1 MLSNYIEQL
10 FKLDNYYDGLIVT
23 DNKGYIEFFM
33 TYRPDISGAKQ
44 EDLVGKHV
52 LDIYPGLT
60 EETSTIM
67 RVLRS
72 GEPIYN
78 EYQTLITCREEVFQS
93 VNTTMPIRAGGT
105 GEIIGA
111 IDVSRYASRFYEKQS
126 INLHSAH
133 TRKGPFYCVDDI
145 ITCSED
151 MEAIKRKIPLI
162 SKTDSTVLIT
172 GRSGTGKELIAQSIH
187 TSSNRAD
194 KAFVSQNC
202 AAIPATLLES
212 ILFGTTKGSY
222 TGAENKPGL
231 FEIANGGTLFLDEIN
246 SMDISVQPKL
256 LRAIE
261 EKRVCRLGSYKPL
274 EVDVKIV
281 AAMNEDPQ
289 ECVRKGKLREDLL
302 YRLSVVRVDMP
313 TLQERRCDI
322 ELLMKYFISKFN
334 SSMKKDIFGVDE
346 EVKKINLG
354 VDTTISPGKIS
365 MQQWSML
372 FETNSNTQS
381 AVLAEAIKSL
391 CYQWKIG
398 EDSYLIK
405 VEKEIADLQQKL
417 DDTVC
422 AVMLEYIQGEGGVNA
437 LDQAFVDAI
446 YQLCAEKDVLVI
458 TDEVQTGVGRTG
470 TFLAGEQFGHKA
482 DVVTLAKG
490 IAGGLP
496 MGACLASEKCSEVL
510 DKGSHGST
518 FGGNPVC
525 CAGGL
530 AVLETVTAPGFL
542 EEVQK
547 KADYLRAALSKMK
560 GVASVSGLGMM
571 IGIALKNQ
579 KAADVASAALQKGLL
594 VLTAKDKVRLLPPLT
609 ISYEEMDQGLA
620 ILQSILDA

>member
-274 EVDVKIV
+274 EVDVKIYVLRSIIKSDYGKNFVAIQQQEV
-281 AAMNEDPQ
+281 AAEMIGIN
-289 ECVRKGKLREDLL
+289 VFKVKMTSLL
-302 YRLSVVRVDMP
+302 
-313 TLQERRCDI
+313 
-322 ELLMKYFISKFN
+322 IS
-334 SSMKKDIFGVDE
+334 
-346 EVKKINLG
+346 
-354 VDTTISPGKIS
+354 
-365 MQQWSML
+365 
-372 FETNSNTQS
+372 
-381 AVLAEAIKSL
+381 
-391 CYQWKIG
+391 
-398 EDSYLIK
+398 
-405 VEKEIADLQQKL
+405 
-417 DDTVC
+417 
-422 AVMLEYIQGEGGVNA
+422 
-437 LDQAFVDAI
+437 AFYA
-446 YQLCAEKDVLVI
+446 
-458 TDEVQTGVGRTG
+458 
-470 TFLAGEQFGHKA
+470 
-482 DVVTLAKG
+482 G
-490 IAGGLP
+490 IAGGLFAFYMTYISP
-496 MGACLASEKCSEVL
+496 GTFNEVKSTDLTTAVVMGGINSISGPILCGFFLILLPEVLRSLIEWRLVIYGLIFVLVMIFKPEGLFGYKELPFEKVTAFAKKLIKPRGKEDTMEKCAK
-510 DKGSHGST
+510 DRRPT
-518 FGGNPVC
+518 IRGGKTK
-525 CAGGL
+525 L
-530 AVLETVTAPGFL
+530 SML
-542 EEVQK
+542 VQNLL
-547 KADYLRAALSKMK
+547 Y
-560 GVASVSGLGMM
+560 
-571 IGIALKNQ
+571 
-579 KAADVASAALQKGLL
+579 LL
-594 VLTAKDKVRLLPPLT
+594 V
-609 ISYEEMDQGLA
+609 
-620 ILQSILDA
+620 

>member
-202 AAIPATLLES
+202 AAIPASSTPS
-212 ILFGTTKGSY
+212 R
-222 TGAENKPGL
+222 KP
-231 FEIANGGTLFLDEIN
+231 AAARMPPSSSRTAPP
-246 SMDISVQPKL
+246 SPAPCWRASSSVQPREATLEPKTSRDFSRL
-256 LRAIE
+256 QMGERYFLMRSILWILAFSQSCCVQLRKSVSAVWAAI
-261 EKRVCRLGSYKPL
+261 SH
-274 EVDVKIV
+274 
-281 AAMNEDPQ
+281 
-289 ECVRKGKLREDLL
+289 
-302 YRLSVVRVDMP
+302 
-313 TLQERRCDI
+313 
-322 ELLMKYFISKFN
+322 SK
-334 SSMKKDIFGVDE
+334 
-346 EVKKINLG
+346 
-354 VDTTISPGKIS
+354 
-365 MQQWSML
+365 SML
-372 FETNSNTQS
+372 
-381 AVLAEAIKSL
+381 KSL
-391 CYQWKIG
+391 
-398 EDSYLIK
+398 
-405 VEKEIADLQQKL
+405 QQ
-417 DDTVC
+417 
-422 AVMLEYIQGEGGVNA
+422 
-437 LDQAFVDAI
+437 
-446 YQLCAEKDVLVI
+446 
-458 TDEVQTGVGRTG
+458 
-470 TFLAGEQFGHKA
+470 
-482 DVVTLAKG
+482 
-490 IAGGLP
+490 
-496 MGACLASEKCSEVL
+496 
-510 DKGSHGST
+510 
-518 FGGNPVC
+518 
-525 CAGGL
+525 
-530 AVLETVTAPGFL
+530 
-542 EEVQK
+542 
-547 KADYLRAALSKMK
+547 
-560 GVASVSGLGMM
+560 
-571 IGIALKNQ
+571 
-579 KAADVASAALQKGLL
+579 
-594 VLTAKDKVRLLPPLT
+594 
-609 ISYEEMDQGLA
+609 
-620 ILQSILDA
+620 

>member
-126 INLHSAH
+126 INLHFAH

-222 TGAENKPGL
+222 TGAKDTPGL
-231 FEIANGGTLFLDEIN
+231 FELADGGTLFLDEIN
-246 SMDISVQPKL
+246 SMELTAQAKL
-256 LRAIE
+256 LRVLEDNCIRRIGAKE
-261 EKRVCRLGSYKPL
+261 EKQVNVR
-274 EVDVKIV
+274 II
-281 AAMNEDPQ
+281 AAVNEDP
-289 ECVRKGKLREDLL
+289 EGCVERNKIREDIFYRLCVLRYDIPELYRRKG
-302 YRLSVVRVDMP
+302 
-313 TLQERRCDI
+313 DI
-322 ELLMKYFISKFN
+322 PLLMEYFRKHYNKKFHKQIMAYSSEVQDIFLAYNWPGNVRELKNVIESAFHNNHTAILTRNDIPNYILSRLAVDTMHAEDVRGLPLHEMLARYEVLLIEDAYRRNGGSLTKTAAELQVSKQN
-334 SSMKKDIFGVDE
+334 LAYKMKKYNI
-346 EVKKINLG
+346 
-354 VDTTISPGKIS
+354 
-365 MQQWSML
+365 
-372 FETNSNTQS
+372 
-381 AVLAEAIKSL
+381 
-391 CYQWKIG
+391 
-398 EDSYLIK
+398 
-405 VEKEIADLQQKL
+405 
-417 DDTVC
+417 
-422 AVMLEYIQGEGGVNA
+422 
-437 LDQAFVDAI
+437 
-446 YQLCAEKDVLVI
+446 
-458 TDEVQTGVGRTG
+458 R
-470 TFLAGEQFGHKA
+470 
-482 DVVTLAKG
+482 
-490 IAGGLP
+490 
-496 MGACLASEKCSEVL
+496 
-510 DKGSHGST
+510 
-518 FGGNPVC
+518 
-525 CAGGL
+525 
-530 AVLETVTAPGFL
+530 
-542 EEVQK
+542 
-547 KADYLRAALSKMK
+547 
-560 GVASVSGLGMM
+560 
-571 IGIALKNQ
+571 
-579 KAADVASAALQKGLL
+579 
-594 VLTAKDKVRLLPPLT
+594 
-609 ISYEEMDQGLA
+609 
-620 ILQSILDA
+620 

>member
-93 VNTTMPIRAGGT
+93 VNTTMPIRTGGT

-202 AAIPATLLES
+202 EPKTSRDFSRLQMGERYFLMRSILWILAFSQSCCVQLRKSVSAVWAAIS
-212 ILFGTTKGSY
+212 H
-222 TGAENKPGL
+222 
-231 FEIANGGTLFLDEIN
+231 
-246 SMDISVQPKL
+246 
-256 LRAIE
+256 
-261 EKRVCRLGSYKPL
+261 
-274 EVDVKIV
+274 
-281 AAMNEDPQ
+281 
-289 ECVRKGKLREDLL
+289 
-302 YRLSVVRVDMP
+302 
-313 TLQERRCDI
+313 
-322 ELLMKYFISKFN
+322 SK
-334 SSMKKDIFGVDE
+334 
-346 EVKKINLG
+346 
-354 VDTTISPGKIS
+354 
-365 MQQWSML
+365 SML
-372 FETNSNTQS
+372 
-381 AVLAEAIKSL
+381 KSL
-391 CYQWKIG
+391 
-398 EDSYLIK
+398 
-405 VEKEIADLQQKL
+405 QQ
-417 DDTVC
+417 
-422 AVMLEYIQGEGGVNA
+422 
-437 LDQAFVDAI
+437 
-446 YQLCAEKDVLVI
+446 
-458 TDEVQTGVGRTG
+458 
-470 TFLAGEQFGHKA
+470 
-482 DVVTLAKG
+482 
-490 IAGGLP
+490 
-496 MGACLASEKCSEVL
+496 
-510 DKGSHGST
+510 
-518 FGGNPVC
+518 
-525 CAGGL
+525 
-530 AVLETVTAPGFL
+530 
-542 EEVQK
+542 
-547 KADYLRAALSKMK
+547 
-560 GVASVSGLGMM
+560 
-571 IGIALKNQ
+571 
-579 KAADVASAALQKGLL
+579 
-594 VLTAKDKVRLLPPLT
+594 
-609 ISYEEMDQGLA
+609 
-620 ILQSILDA
+620 

>member
-222 TGAENKPGL
+222 TGAKDTPGL
-231 FEIANGGTLFLDEIN
+231 FELADGGTLFLDEIN
-246 SMDISVQPKL
+246 SMELTAQAKL
-256 LRAIE
+256 LRVLEDNCIRRIGAKE
-261 EKRVCRLGSYKPL
+261 EKQVNVR
-274 EVDVKIV
+274 II
-281 AAMNEDPQ
+281 AAVNEDP
-289 ECVRKGKLREDLL
+289 EGCVERNKIREDIFYRLCVLRYDIPELYRRKG
-302 YRLSVVRVDMP
+302 
-313 TLQERRCDI
+313 DI
-322 ELLMKYFISKFN
+322 PLLMEYFRKHYNKKFHKQIMAYSSEVQDIFLAYNWPGNVRELKNVIESAFHNNHTAILTRNDIPNYILSRLAVDTMHAEDVRGLPLHEMLARYEVLLIEDAYRRNGGSLTKTAAELQVSKQN
-334 SSMKKDIFGVDE
+334 LAYKMKKYDI
-346 EVKKINLG
+346 
-354 VDTTISPGKIS
+354 
-365 MQQWSML
+365 
-372 FETNSNTQS
+372 
-381 AVLAEAIKSL
+381 
-391 CYQWKIG
+391 
-398 EDSYLIK
+398 
-405 VEKEIADLQQKL
+405 
-417 DDTVC
+417 
-422 AVMLEYIQGEGGVNA
+422 
-437 LDQAFVDAI
+437 
-446 YQLCAEKDVLVI
+446 
-458 TDEVQTGVGRTG
+458 R
-470 TFLAGEQFGHKA
+470 
-482 DVVTLAKG
+482 
-490 IAGGLP
+490 
-496 MGACLASEKCSEVL
+496 
-510 DKGSHGST
+510 
-518 FGGNPVC
+518 
-525 CAGGL
+525 
-530 AVLETVTAPGFL
+530 
-542 EEVQK
+542 
-547 KADYLRAALSKMK
+547 
-560 GVASVSGLGMM
+560 
-571 IGIALKNQ
+571 
-579 KAADVASAALQKGLL
+579 
-594 VLTAKDKVRLLPPLT
+594 
-609 ISYEEMDQGLA
+609 
-620 ILQSILDA
+620 

>member
-145 ITCSED
+145 ITWSED

-346 EVKKINLG
+346 EVKKMFEEYPWPGNVRELRN
-354 VDTTISPGKIS
+354 TIEGAFNVAQGKCIHARDLTGYIV
-365 MQQWSML
+365 QQCGQHEKDSL
-372 FETNSNTQS
+372 PCSTGADEGPSGLNDQIHSVEKRIIEDALKKTSTY
-381 AVLAEAIKSL
+381 AEAARL
-391 CYQWKIG
+391 IG
-398 EDSYLIK
+398 ISR
-405 VEKEIADLQQKL
+405 
-417 DDTVC
+417 
-422 AVMLEYIQGEGGVNA
+422 
-437 LDQAFVDAI
+437 QAFM
-446 YQLCAEKDVLVI
+446 Y
-458 TDEVQTGVGRTG
+458 
-470 TFLAGEQFGHKA
+470 
-482 DVVTLAKG
+482 
-490 IAGGLP
+490 
-496 MGACLASEKCSEVL
+496 
-510 DKGSHGST
+510 
-518 FGGNPVC
+518 
-525 CAGGL
+525 
-530 AVLETVTAPGFL
+530 
-542 EEVQK
+542 
-547 KADYLRAALSKMK
+547 KMK
-560 GVASVSGLGMM
+560 KYK
-571 IGIALKNQ
+571 I
-579 KAADVASAALQKGLL
+579 DV
-594 VLTAKDKVRLLPPLT
+594 
-609 ISYEEMDQGLA
+609 
-620 ILQSILDA
+620 

>member
-222 TGAENKPGL
+222 TGAKDTPGL
-231 FEIANGGTLFLDEIN
+231 FELADGGTLFLDEIN
-246 SMDISVQPKL
+246 SMELTAQAKL
-256 LRAIE
+256 LRVLEDNCIRRIGAKE
-261 EKRVCRLGSYKPL
+261 EKQVNVR
-274 EVDVKIV
+274 II
-281 AAMNEDPQ
+281 AAVNEDP
-289 ECVRKGKLREDLL
+289 EGCVERNKIREDIFYRLCVLRYDIPELYRRKG
-302 YRLSVVRVDMP
+302 
-313 TLQERRCDI
+313 DI
-322 ELLMKYFISKFN
+322 PLLMEYFRKHYNKKFHKQIMAYSSEVQDIFLAYNWPGNVRELKNVIESAFHNNHTAILTRNDIPNYILSRLAVDTMHAEDVRGLPLHEMLARYEVLLIEDAYRRNGGSLTKTAAELQVSKQN
-334 SSMKKDIFGVDE
+334 LAYKMKKYNI
-346 EVKKINLG
+346 
-354 VDTTISPGKIS
+354 
-365 MQQWSML
+365 
-372 FETNSNTQS
+372 
-381 AVLAEAIKSL
+381 
-391 CYQWKIG
+391 
-398 EDSYLIK
+398 
-405 VEKEIADLQQKL
+405 
-417 DDTVC
+417 
-422 AVMLEYIQGEGGVNA
+422 
-437 LDQAFVDAI
+437 
-446 YQLCAEKDVLVI
+446 
-458 TDEVQTGVGRTG
+458 R
-470 TFLAGEQFGHKA
+470 
-482 DVVTLAKG
+482 
-490 IAGGLP
+490 
-496 MGACLASEKCSEVL
+496 
-510 DKGSHGST
+510 
-518 FGGNPVC
+518 
-525 CAGGL
+525 
-530 AVLETVTAPGFL
+530 
-542 EEVQK
+542 
-547 KADYLRAALSKMK
+547 
-560 GVASVSGLGMM
+560 
-571 IGIALKNQ
+571 
-579 KAADVASAALQKGLL
+579 
-594 VLTAKDKVRLLPPLT
+594 
-609 ISYEEMDQGLA
+609 
-620 ILQSILDA
+620 

>member
-151 MEAIKRKIPLI
+151 IEAIKRKIPLI

-212 ILFGTTKGSY
+212 ILFGTLEPKTSRDSSRLQMGERY
-222 TGAENKPGL
+222 
-231 FEIANGGTLFLDEIN
+231 FLMRSILWILAF
-246 SMDISVQPKL
+246 SQSCCVQLRKSVSAVWAAISH
-256 LRAIE
+256 
-261 EKRVCRLGSYKPL
+261 
-274 EVDVKIV
+274 
-281 AAMNEDPQ
+281 
-289 ECVRKGKLREDLL
+289 
-302 YRLSVVRVDMP
+302 
-313 TLQERRCDI
+313 
-322 ELLMKYFISKFN
+322 SK
-334 SSMKKDIFGVDE
+334 
-346 EVKKINLG
+346 
-354 VDTTISPGKIS
+354 
-365 MQQWSML
+365 SML
-372 FETNSNTQS
+372 
-381 AVLAEAIKSL
+381 KSL
-391 CYQWKIG
+391 
-398 EDSYLIK
+398 
-405 VEKEIADLQQKL
+405 QQ
-417 DDTVC
+417 
-422 AVMLEYIQGEGGVNA
+422 
-437 LDQAFVDAI
+437 
-446 YQLCAEKDVLVI
+446 
-458 TDEVQTGVGRTG
+458 
-470 TFLAGEQFGHKA
+470 
-482 DVVTLAKG
+482 
-490 IAGGLP
+490 
-496 MGACLASEKCSEVL
+496 
-510 DKGSHGST
+510 
-518 FGGNPVC
+518 
-525 CAGGL
+525 
-530 AVLETVTAPGFL
+530 
-542 EEVQK
+542 
-547 KADYLRAALSKMK
+547 
-560 GVASVSGLGMM
+560 
-571 IGIALKNQ
+571 
-579 KAADVASAALQKGLL
+579 
-594 VLTAKDKVRLLPPLT
+594 
-609 ISYEEMDQGLA
+609 
-620 ILQSILDA
+620 

>member
-202 AAIPATLLES
+202 AASPSLPRTAPPCRRPCWRAS
-212 ILFGTTKGSY
+212 S
-222 TGAENKPGL
+222 
-231 FEIANGGTLFLDEIN
+231 
-246 SMDISVQPKL
+246 SVQPREATLEPKTSRDFSRL
-256 LRAIE
+256 QMGERYFLMRSILWILAFSQSCCVQLRKSVSAVWAAI
-261 EKRVCRLGSYKPL
+261 SH
-274 EVDVKIV
+274 
-281 AAMNEDPQ
+281 
-289 ECVRKGKLREDLL
+289 
-302 YRLSVVRVDMP
+302 
-313 TLQERRCDI
+313 
-322 ELLMKYFISKFN
+322 SK
-334 SSMKKDIFGVDE
+334 
-346 EVKKINLG
+346 
-354 VDTTISPGKIS
+354 
-365 MQQWSML
+365 SML
-372 FETNSNTQS
+372 
-381 AVLAEAIKSL
+381 KSL
-391 CYQWKIG
+391 
-398 EDSYLIK
+398 
-405 VEKEIADLQQKL
+405 QQ
-417 DDTVC
+417 
-422 AVMLEYIQGEGGVNA
+422 
-437 LDQAFVDAI
+437 
-446 YQLCAEKDVLVI
+446 
-458 TDEVQTGVGRTG
+458 
-470 TFLAGEQFGHKA
+470 
-482 DVVTLAKG
+482 
-490 IAGGLP
+490 
-496 MGACLASEKCSEVL
+496 
-510 DKGSHGST
+510 
-518 FGGNPVC
+518 
-525 CAGGL
+525 
-530 AVLETVTAPGFL
+530 
-542 EEVQK
+542 
-547 KADYLRAALSKMK
+547 
-560 GVASVSGLGMM
+560 
-571 IGIALKNQ
+571 
-579 KAADVASAALQKGLL
+579 
-594 VLTAKDKVRLLPPLT
+594 
-609 ISYEEMDQGLA
+609 
-620 ILQSILDA
+620 

>member
-289 ECVRKGKLREDLL
+289 ECVRTMDCEARTAAG
-302 YRLSVVRVDMP
+302 
-313 TLQERRCDI
+313 
-322 ELLMKYFISKFN
+322 
-334 SSMKKDIFGVDE
+334 GVDDF
-346 EVKKINLG
+346 VLGSGIHHLYTHINNIARCKVL
-354 VDTTISPGKIS
+354 P
-365 MQQWSML
+365 L
-372 FETNSNTQS
+372 FSLLR
-381 AVLAEAIKSL
+381 LAH
-391 CYQWKIG
+391 Q
-398 EDSYLIK
+398 
-405 VEKEIADLQQKL
+405 V
-417 DDTVC
+417 
-422 AVMLEYIQGEGGVNA
+422 
-437 LDQAFVDAI
+437 F
-446 YQLCAEKDVLVI
+446 
-458 TDEVQTGVGRTG
+458 
-470 TFLAGEQFGHKA
+470 
-482 DVVTLAKG
+482 KG
-490 IAGGLP
+490 IVNHIQVIIEQLDILKRGNTDGKMRRREQNLAFLRKNTLPFPLGIIKQALNFLFQLIIRFAGIPEL
-496 MGACLASEKCSEVL
+496 
-510 DKGSHGST
+510 
-518 FGGNPVC
+518 
-525 CAGGL
+525 
-530 AVLETVTAPGFL
+530 
-542 EEVQK
+542 
-547 KADYLRAALSKMK
+547 
-560 GVASVSGLGMM
+560 
-571 IGIALKNQ
+571 
-579 KAADVASAALQKGLL
+579 
-594 VLTAKDKVRLLPPLT
+594 
-609 ISYEEMDQGLA
+609 
-620 ILQSILDA
+620 